1 MIELLIIFT
10 HLLID
15 PGKGRWPLCV
25 WWPWLQEAQR
35 ACGSYGK
42 RRVCQRATA
51 CLQEEAATGVLS
63 QCQIP
68 FPAWENAFSESPI
81 MTPQSYPELWGT
93 DHSGRTLGAKPG
105 EGYELFIWFN
115 GWKKRMGSFS
125 FPTQMTHHSVDLIL
139 PASVE
144 SSLFAGLAQWQ
155 GYSLP
160 VTKALRSKGLG
171 RQTSARSETG
181 IWQCCI

>member
-51 CLQEEAATGVLS
+51 CLQEEAATGVLP

-81 MTPQSYPELWGT
+81 MTPQSYPELWGS
-93 DHSGRTLGAKPG
+93 DHSERTLGGKTRG
-105 EGYELFIWFN
+105 GLWIIYLVQLLEEEDGF
-115 GWKKRMGSFS
+115 FS
-125 FPTQMTHHSVDLIL
+125 FPHPNDPPFCRSHSYCFCGKLSLCRPGSMAGIYL
-139 PASVE
+139 ASD
-144 SSLFAGLAQWQ
+144 
-155 GYSLP
+155 
-160 VTKALRSKGLG
+160 KGFG
-171 RQTSARSETG
+171 K
-181 IWQCCI
+181 

>member
-51 CLQEEAATGVLS
+51 CLQEEAATGVLPP
-63 QCQIP
+63 CQIP
-68 FPAWENAFSESPI
+68 FPAWENAFSESLI
-81 MTPQSYPELWGT
+81 MTPGLTRNSRVLITQDSRWQNQERVRNYLFGSVT
-93 DHSGRTLGAKPG
+93 GRRRWV
-105 EGYELFIWFN
+105 LFLSSPKW
-115 GWKKRMGSFS
+115 
-125 FPTQMTHHSVDLIL
+125 PHHFVYLIL
-139 PASVE
+139 TASVE
-144 SSLFAGLAQWQ
+144 SSLFVGLAQWQ
-155 GYSLP
+155 RYSQP

-171 RQTSARSETG
+171 RQTDLN
-181 IWQCCI
+181 